1 MQTIIAERDSLVS
14 TNTIIK
20 TPFKI
25 LGGKKKKGRFQS
37 N

>member
-14 TNTIIK
+14 TNTTVKI
-20 TPFKI
+20 PFKI